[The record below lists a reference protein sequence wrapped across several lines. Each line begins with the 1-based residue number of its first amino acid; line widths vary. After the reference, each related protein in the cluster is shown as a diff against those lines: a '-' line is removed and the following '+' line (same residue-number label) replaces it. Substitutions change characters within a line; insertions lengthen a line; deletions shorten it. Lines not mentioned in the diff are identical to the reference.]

1 MVPRDAFSARIGAMN
16 QEKWSEVD
24 HYVTDVLGLT
34 DEALESALRESDA
47 AGLPAIAVS
56 IPQGKFL
63 NQLAQ
68 ILNARRILEIGTL
81 GGYST
86 IWMARGLTKG
96 GDLVTIEIDQKHAEV
111 ARKNL
116 AHAGL
121 SDRVE
126 VRNAPAIEE
135 LPRIAAENRGPFD
148 LVFIDADKPS
158 IPDYFAWSLKMSR
171 PGSVIVVD
179 NVVRE
184 GAVTDAGSEDASVQ
198 GVRKL
203 NEMLA
208 AEPRVS
214 ATVIQT
220 VGTKGYDGFAVILVS

>member
-1 MVPRDAFSARIGAMN
+1 MVPTRGISARIGAMN

-34 DEALESALRESDA
+34 DEALESALNESDA

-63 NQLAQ
+63 NQLARM
-68 ILNARRILEIGTL
+68 LHARRILEIGTL

-86 IWMARGLTKG
+86 IWMARGLEKG
-96 GDLVTIEIDQKHAEV
+96 GDLVTIEIDAKHAEV
-111 ARKNL
+111 ARKNI
-116 AHAGL
+116 ARAGL
-121 SDRVE
+121 SDCVD

-158 IPDYFAWSLKMSR
+158 IPDYFTWSLEMSQ
-171 PGSVIVVD
+171 PGTVIVVD

-184 GAVTDAGSEDASVQ
+184 GAVTDEKSEDASVK
-198 GVRKL
+198 GVRRL

-208 AEPRVS
+208 AEKRVS

-220 VGTKGYDGFAVILVS
+220 VGTKGYDGFAVILVN

>member
-1 MVPRDAFSARIGAMN
+1 MN

-34 DEALESALRESDA
+34 DEALESALKESDA

-56 IPQGKFL
+56 VPQGKFL
-63 NQLAQ
+63 NQLAK
-68 ILNARRILEIGTL
+68 ILHARRILEIGTL

-86 IWMARGLTKG
+86 IWMARGLERG
-96 GDLVTIEIDQKHAEV
+96 GDLVTIEIDAKHSEV
-111 ARKNL
+111 ARQNI

-121 SDRVE
+121 SDCVD

-135 LPRIAAENRGPFD
+135 LPRIAAEDRGPFD

-158 IPDYFAWSLKMSR
+158 IPDYFAWSLEMSR
-171 PGSVIVVD
+171 PGTVIVVD

-184 GAVTDAGSEDASVQ
+184 GAVTDETSEDASVQ
-198 GVRKL
+198 GVRRL

>member
-1 MVPRDAFSARIGAMN
+1 MVPKRAFSARIGAMN

-24 HYVTDVLGLT
+24 HYITDVLGLT
-34 DEALESALRESDA
+34 DEALESALKVSDA

-56 IPQGKFL
+56 VPQGKFL

-68 ILNARRILEIGTL
+68 LVHARRILEIGTL

-86 IWMARGLTKG
+86 IWMARGLTMDG
-96 GDLVTIEIDQKHAEV
+96 ELVTIEIDRKHAEV
-111 ARKNL
+111 ARQNL
-116 AHAGL
+116 AHAGFG
-121 SDRVE
+121 DRVE
-126 VRNAPAIEE
+126 VRNAAALEE
-135 LPRIAAENRGPFD
+135 LPKIAADNRGAFD

-158 IPDYFAWSLKMSR
+158 IPDYFAWALKMSR

-184 GAVTDAGSEDASVQ
+184 GAVTDEASEDASVK
-198 GVRKL
+198 GVRRL

>member
-1 MVPRDAFSARIGAMN
+1 MN

-24 HYVTDVLGLT
+24 RYVTDVLGLT
-34 DEALESALRESDA
+34 DEALESTLRESEA
-47 AGLPAIAVS
+47 AGLPPIAVS
-56 IPQGKFL
+56 VPQGKFL

-68 ILNARRILEIGTL
+68 ILQARRILEIGTL

-86 IWMARGLTKG
+86 IWMARGLVNG
-96 GDLVTIEIDQKHAEV
+96 GELVTIEIDRKHADV
-111 ARKNL
+111 ARNNL

-121 SDRVE
+121 GDRVD

-135 LPRIAAENRGPFD
+135 LPRIAAENRGAFD

-158 IPDYFAWSLKMSR
+158 IPDYFAWALKMSR

-184 GAVTDAGSEDASVQ
+184 GAVTDATSEDASVR

-208 AEPRVS
+208 AESRVT
-214 ATVIQT
+214 ATVLQT